1 MIGVDFMDYKTSY
14 LFLKNSA
21 KLEKLIKNNAPYEK
35 ILKQSQKL
43 DKLVLIEMDYINNNK
58 RS

>member
-1 MIGVDFMDYKTSY
+1 MDYKTSY

>member
-21 KLEKLIKNNAPYEK
+21 KLEKLIKNNASYKK

-43 DKLVLIEMDYINNNK
+43 DKLVLVEMNYINNK